1 MQALGNFAAEED
13 GDLGFKEREILAILE
28 SRLQAVTE
36 KKEREREKARESLLA
51 IIGQIQ
57 IVGMYSL
64 VPLILSK
71 CDPFNSQM
79 HTSVF

>member
-36 KKEREREKARESLLA
+36 KKERERARESLLA

>member
-36 KKEREREKARESLLA
+36 KKERERERELGKVYL
-51 IIGQIQ
+51 
-57 IVGMYSL
+57 
-64 VPLILSK
+64 P
-71 CDPFNSQM
+71 
-79 HTSVF
+79 